1 MKYKCKIF
9 KKGNKQSGITL
20 VALVVTIVVLLI
32 LAGISI
38 RLVLDNNG
46 IITRAGDAKDKH
58 EQGRVNDQIDLD
70 TAADDI
76 DKALGTY
83 DPLKKIPEKTVE
95 EAKADS
101 MLESNEESKVKF
113 TDGTVIIPK
122 GYKISDATAED
133 VGHGV
138 VIEDANRNQ
147 WVWVPVDDEMLA
159 KMCNT
164 ANTTEYK
171 MCGTTDDDPV
181 KVKWYSGS
189 EILSGKTRTTP
200 GTTSSPYYREPDLV
214 IESGTSYDAANYKT
228 IVGNNGTLKEMAQ
241 LFKDEY
247 ETMIKSVQKYK
258 GFYIGRYELSGSVTN
273 PTEQSGTTITNT
285 NWYNLYNA
293 CKKLGANADGS
304 DKEGIATR
312 MIWGCQWDA
321 TCDFIATKGELK
333 SITDSSDWGN
343 YRNSKNNAAVK
354 ETKEDGTEERK
365 YGSKQ
370 ITGYSEYWKANNI
383 YDIAGNCWEWTQEA
397 DSVYSRVYRG
407 GSYNSGMGGSD
418 FPASSL
424 SSSDPIRQ
432 LLSNTRFSSHF
443 NNYNWHLERENQWK
457 KT

>member
-1 MKYKCKIF
+1 MEHKCKIF

-32 LAGISI
+32 LAGVSI

-46 IITRAGDAKDKH
+46 IISRAGDAKDKH
-58 EQGRVNDQIDLD
+58 EQGRVNDQTDLD
-70 TAADDI
+70 TAEDEI

-83 DPLKKIPEKTVE
+83 DPLKKIPEKTIE

-138 VIEDANRNQ
+138 VIEDASQNQ
-147 WVWVPVDDEMLA
+147 WVWVPVDDAMLA

-164 ANTTEYK
+164 SNTIEYK

-181 KVKWYSGS
+181 KAKWYSS
-189 EILSGKTRTTP
+189 SAILSGKTITRTTP
-200 GTTSSPYYREPDLV
+200 GTTSDYREPDLV
-214 IESGTSYDAANYKT
+214 VGSKGTSYDAENYKT

-247 ETMIKSVQKYK
+247 ETMIKSIEKYK
-258 GFYIGRYELSGSVTN
+258 GFYIGRYELSGSVDN
-273 PTEQSGTTITNT
+273 PTEQSGATIDSV

-321 TCDFIATKGELK
+321 TCDFIATKGETK
-333 SITDSSDWGN
+333 SITDSRDWGN
-343 YRNSKNNAAVK
+343 YSDSINNAAVK
-354 ETKEDGTEERK
+354 KTKADGTEENKFGR
-365 YGSKQ
+365 GQ

-383 YDIAGNCWEWTQEA
+383 YDFAGNYWEWTQEA
-397 DSVYSRVYRG
+397 ISTLYRTPRG
-407 GSYNSGMGGSD
+407 GNYGSNGSNR
-418 FPASSL
+418 PASSRSVL
-424 SSSDPIRQ
+424 STTLGDGIR
-432 LLSNTRFSSHF
+432 FPSHF
-443 NNYNWHLERENQWK
+443 NNYNWHLECENQWK
-457 KT
+457 KI

>member
-1 MKYKCKIF
+1 MKHKCKIF
-9 KKGNKQSGITL
+9 KKGSKQSGITL
-20 VALVVTIVVLLI
+20 VALVVTVVVLLI

-58 EQGRVNDQIDLD
+58 EQGRVNDQTDLD
-70 TAADDI
+70 TAEDEI

-83 DPLKKIPEKTVE
+83 DPLKKIPEKTIE

-138 VIEDANRNQ
+138 VIEDASQNQ
-147 WVWVPVDDEMLA
+147 WVWVPVDDAMLA

-164 ANTTEYK
+164 SNTTEYK
-171 MCGTTDDDPV
+171 MCGTTDDEPV

-189 EILSGKTRTTP
+189 EILNGKIRTTP
-200 GTTSSPYYREPDLV
+200 GTTSNYREPDLV
-214 IESGTSYDAANYKT
+214 VSYDEKNYKT

-258 GFYIGRYELSGSVTN
+258 GFYIGRYELSGSVDN

-321 TCDFIATKGELK
+321 TCDFIATKGETK
-333 SITDSSDWGN
+333 SITDSKTWGN
-343 YRNSKNNAAVK
+343 YSNSDGDAAVK
-354 ETKEDGTEERK
+354 ETKEDGTEEDK

-383 YDIAGNCWEWTQEA
+383 YDIAGNCREWTQEA
-397 DSVYSRVYRG
+397 SDIYYRVHCG
-407 GSYNSGMGGSD
+407 GGYVSDGSD
-418 FPASSL
+418 YPASDRSYYGVPTYRIYDNL
-424 SSSDPIRQ
+424 
-432 LLSNTRFSSHF
+432 RFSSHF
-443 NNYNWHLERENQWK
+443 NNYYWNLERENQ
-457 KT
+457 